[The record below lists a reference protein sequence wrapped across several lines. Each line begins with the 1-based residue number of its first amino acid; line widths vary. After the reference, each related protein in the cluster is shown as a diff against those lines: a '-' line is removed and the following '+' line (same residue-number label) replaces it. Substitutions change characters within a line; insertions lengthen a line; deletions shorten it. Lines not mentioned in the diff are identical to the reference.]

1 MIENRQ
7 GGKTSETLLLSHQ
20 ARPNL
25 ARKQQDQRALRI
37 NNQAS
42 IDLGMLQHARPDYDP
57 AQDCVERYIA
67 VPISA
72 TEQYLISSTGQTY
85 LTEKLASP
93 VLSRRQEPGERLP
106 PIGALSRTTSKIS
119 LDLPCND
126 EETQC

>member
-42 IDLGMLQHARPDYDP
+42 IDLGMLHQARSQLQPVWRP
-57 AQDCVERYIA
+57 QER
-67 VPISA
+67 SSESNK
-72 TEQYLISSTGQTY
+72 EQL
-85 LTEKLASP
+85 
-93 VLSRRQEPGERLP
+93 GEE
-106 PIGALSRTTSKIS
+106 IVAGADWCFAENG
-119 LDLPCND
+119 LDAYRNG
-126 EETQC
+126 